1 MQRQALVTLKEV
13 CADMS
18 MIRTLSFN
26 GATTLGLP
34 IARSLDPREIIQ
46 QEQVNCKSTCPL
58 FVVYIKAQ
66 NETGFRNTGKMI
78 CQSTR
83 YAWNFRETCLF
94 IHRILTM

>member
-34 IARSLDPREIIQ
+34 TASSLDPREIIQ

-66 NETGFRNTGKMI
+66 NEPGFRKTGKMI
-78 CQSTR
+78 CLE
-83 YAWNFRETCLF
+83 FRGNIFVHT
-94 IHRILTM
+94 